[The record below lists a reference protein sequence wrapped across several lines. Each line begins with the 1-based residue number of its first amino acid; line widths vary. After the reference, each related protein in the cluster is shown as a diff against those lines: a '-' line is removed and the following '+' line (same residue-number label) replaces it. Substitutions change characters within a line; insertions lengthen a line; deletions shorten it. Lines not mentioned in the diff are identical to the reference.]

1 MKPVEAGGFSLVE
14 VVVAIGLSALA
25 VIACL
30 GMIAATARSGGEI
43 VDAQVVGRLGGSI
56 QGELERLRAELGLDG
71 LAAAMPAAGSPAPL
85 ALVATRDGGRALC
98 ADGPMAA
105 AARPLDDPTLP
116 GMARRDRYFLIEL
129 TQSPDLPPTPERGF
143 VAVSALVTWPHCLPG
158 GHATPGATAA
168 DADAAR
174 ELPRSERGWLVLNF
188 ALPP

>member
-1 MKPVEAGGFSLVE
+1 MKPASTGGFSLVE

-25 VIACL
+25 VVACL
-30 GMIAATARSGGEI
+30 GMIAATARSGSEI

-56 QGELERLRAELGLDG
+56 QDELERLQTELGLDG
-71 LAAAMPAAGSPAPL
+71 LAAAVPAAGSPAPL
-85 ALVATRDGGRALC
+85 QLVATRDGARVRC
-98 ADGPMAA
+98 ADGSMAA
-105 AARPLDDPTLP
+105 ADRPLDDPVLP

-129 TQSPDLPPTPERGF
+129 TQSSDLPAAPERGF

-158 GHATPGATAA
+158 GNATPGATAA